1 MQITDTKNNK
11 GNQSLLFS
19 LTFPNINPIALSMGP
34 ITIHWYGIAYVTGI
48 LLGYQLA
55 KKIILKINLS
65 INLSDLVSNIILG
78 IIIGGR
84 LGYVLFY
91 DPQFYASNPLDIF
104 AIWKGGMSFH
114 GGALGAFAAT
124 IMTCK
129 KNNTSIHKGLDLL
142 AICATPGLFFGRIA
156 NFINGELYGRVTS
169 APWGMVFPGGGS
181 MPRHPSQIY
190 EATLEGLCLF
200 IILWAILNCFYK
212 EGRLFSTFVI
222 GYGII
227 RFLVEFTRAPDTHL
241 GLFALNLSMGQYL
254 SIAMIILGGFWTYG
268 RNKKLLY

>member
-1 MQITDTKNNK
+1 MQINHTNHKIERQNTLN
-11 GNQSLLFS
+11 S
-19 LTFPNINPIALSMGP
+19 LTFPTINPIALSLGP
-34 ITIHWYGIAYVTGI
+34 INIHWYGIAYVTGI

-55 KKIILKINLS
+55 KKFTQKMTIS

-91 DPQFYASNPLDIF
+91 DPQYYASNPLEII
-104 AIWKGGMSFH
+104 AIWKGGMAFH
-114 GGALGAFAAT
+114 GGAIGAFAAT

-156 NFINGELYGRVTS
+156 NFINGELYGRITS

-181 MPRHPSQIY
+181 IPRHPSQLY
-190 EATLEGLCLF
+190 EATFEGLCLF
-200 IILWAILNCFYK
+200 VILWAILNYFYK
-212 EGRLFSTFVI
+212 EGRLFSIFVI

-227 RFLVEFTRAPDTHL
+227 RFLIEFTRAPDAHL
-241 GLFALNLSMGQYL
+241 GLFAFNLSMGQYL
-254 SIAMIILGGFWTYG
+254 SIVMIILGGFWTYG